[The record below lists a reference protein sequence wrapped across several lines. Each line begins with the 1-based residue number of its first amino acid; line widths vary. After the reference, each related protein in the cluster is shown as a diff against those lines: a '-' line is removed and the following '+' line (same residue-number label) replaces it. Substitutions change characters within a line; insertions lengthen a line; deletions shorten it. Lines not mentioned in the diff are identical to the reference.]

1 MYISL
6 RRCADLKEIKEA
18 VKEELSLAGLPA
30 SKGSSILIKPNLNS
44 NMNALTGNTTDLR
57 VLAGTIEFLKD
68 SGYCDITI
76 GEGTSSGFSRE
87 SINVFSR
94 LMVDR
99 LAGRYGVKTL
109 DFNHAEAAEI
119 NFENG
124 VKANVARVCLDADYF
139 INMPKLK
146 MHFETMMSVC
156 LKNLIGCLKGVF
168 EKQKAHTSL
177 YKNILN
183 LNGVIKP
190 DFHIVDCL
198 IAMEGTGPSSGTPVK
213 TGHLM
218 FTNDPYL
225 GDLAAARLSGVPY
238 ADIPCLSEAHR
249 SGFITQG
256 HFSCLESAGINVQR
270 WSLKRPHVNA
280 LVRLVNNPLWQQ
292 YIVSIRLAPGFS
304 RFFSTRLAGRILN
317 MTGLRQDVFIHEDIQ
332 CEGLSLQPEKC
343 APCSVCKD
351 YCPVETLDMP
361 ADIGNAKKGCIECL
375 YCYLLCP
382 ERAISF
388 RGRQGFLSEQIRQY
402 DEVTRRQVTGVYK
415 DPREAEA
422 L

>member
-1 MYISL
+1 MYLSL
-6 RRCADLKEIKEA
+6 RECANLKEIKKA
-18 VKEELSLAGLPA
+18 VGEELSAAGLPA
-30 SKGSSILIKPNLNS
+30 SRGASILIKPNLNS

-57 VLAGTIEFLKD
+57 ALAAVVEFLKD
-68 SGYCDITI
+68 GGYGDITI
-76 GEGTSSGFSRE
+76 GEGTSSGFYRE
-87 SINVFSR
+87 GINVFSR

-99 LAGRYGVKTL
+99 LAAMYGVKTL
-109 DFNHAEAAEI
+109 DFNHAEPAEI

-124 VKANVARVCLDADYF
+124 VKAKVARLCLDADYF

-156 LKNLIGCLKGVF
+156 LKNLVGCLKGVF
-168 EKQKAHTSL
+168 EKQKAHGSL

-190 DFHIVDCL
+190 DFHIIDCL

-256 HFSCLESAGINVQR
+256 HFSCLESAGVNGQR
-270 WSLKRPHVNA
+270 WRLKRPRVNA
-280 LVRLVNNPLWQQ
+280 LVRLVNNPLWQR
-292 YIVSIRLAPGFS
+292 YMVAIRLAPGIS
-304 RFFSTRLAGRILN
+304 RFFSTRLAGWILN
-317 MTGLRQDVFIHEDIQ
+317 ATGLRQDVFIREEMR
-332 CEGLSLQPEKC
+332 CESLSLAPARCSPC
-343 APCSVCKD
+343 AVCRD
-351 YCPVETLDMP
+351 YCPVETLDLP
-361 ADIGNAKKGCIECL
+361 ADIGKTEKGCIECL

-388 RGRQGFLSEQIRQY
+388 TGRHGFLSEQIRQY
-402 DEVTRRQVTGVYK
+402 DEVVRRQVTGVYK
-415 DPREAEA
+415 APCDAEA
-422 L
+422 T